1 MMIKLH
7 NSLSRKKE
15 IFKPITEG
23 IVKMYACGPTVY
35 DYAHI
40 GNFRTY
46 IMEDVLRRIL
56 KYNDLSVLYVQNIT
70 DVGHLVGDGDTGED
84 KMEKGAKAAGKTA
97 WEIAKFFT
105 EEYLKDS
112 HKLNILDP
120 NVSAR
125 ATDHIADQIAM
136 VKKLE
141 ELGFAYKISDGIY
154 FDTSKSKNYGEIAQ
168 LDKEGLR
175 EGARVE
181 KNPEKRNETDF
192 ALWKFSPKDKKRQ
205 MEWNSP
211 WGVGFPGWHIE
222 CSAMSTKYLGETFD
236 VHAGGVDLLPVHHT
250 NEIAQNE
257 AVFGHKTINYWVH
270 GAFLLVNGGRMGKS
284 LGNAYTLVDLEKRGF
299 DPLVFRYFVFSA
311 SYRQP
316 LNFTWQAMEGASR
329 SYENIIQKISDILE
343 EPLTV
348 DKNYLAIE
356 YVNKFKEL
364 INNDMA
370 LPEALS
376 ILWEIIKDKAV
387 PNKIKINTIANFDE
401 VLGLSLIEKAVT
413 KKGEGFNIPEEV
425 IALSKER
432 ELARSNKDWKKSDE
446 IRKKIIDM
454 GFEIKDTDAG
464 TKVSLIK

>member
-1 MMIKLH
+1 MIKLH